1 MKRCNNLVL
10 ITSDLTYYQIKRKAV
25 SNLCSK
31 KYDVIAI
38 VKSDRALSK
47 QQVEMYR
54 RDPEKLCSL
63 IEDTTED

>member
-31 KYDVIAI
+31 KYDVTAI

-54 RDPEKLCSL
+54 RDPEKLYSL
-63 IEDTTED
+63 IEDTTEE

>member
-1 MKRCNNLVL
+1 MKRCNSLVL

-25 SNLCSK
+25 SNLCNK
-31 KYDVIAI
+31 KYDVTAI

-54 RDPEKLCSL
+54 RDPEKLYSL